1 MINNN
6 MKFALDIGTR
16 SMIGTLGVIK
26 DDKFEV
32 ICEKYLEHEERA
44 MIDGQIHDIDLVAKG
59 VKSIVEQIEAE
70 MNLKLEE
77 VSIAAAGRLLKTVNS
92 KGLMELGTEEE
103 ITKDIIRS
111 LELTAVK
118 KAEEKINKTTN
129 GKLYCVGYSV
139 TNYYLNGFVI
149 SNLIGHKG
157 QNISVEVIATFLP
170 RSVVDSLYTV
180 MKKVGIRVNNLT
192 LEPIAAIEAVVPK
205 KLRLLNI
212 ALIDIGAGTADI
224 AISSNET
231 ISSFGMVP
239 QAGDKVTEAIAQE
252 YLVDFNDAENIKRQI
267 GISDKVTYTDV
278 LGFENTVK
286 SENIIKAIKVVVKK
300 IAENICSKV
309 IELNGNKAPSAIF
322 LVGGG
327 AHTPGLMEE
336 ISRGLNLPNQR
347 IAIKDRSS
355 VIDCISSNDLGS
367 AGVTVLGIALVSLRS
382 SGSDFMDIILNGS
395 PISMFNS
402 HEHTIMDLLLQAGI
416 NPSMLIAKKG
426 KNIRYILNDK
436 KRIAFGERGD
446 NPVISINNKVASLE
460 SKIKEGCEVNI
471 KFAKN
476 GKDAKPKVMEQIKE
490 FSSISIYIDNKI
502 FNIEP
507 KAFINGNE
515 ANLDEFINEG
525 DEVTI
530 INPKTIGDL
539 EKYILKNEKML
550 YKCGE
555 IISKDYELIDGD
567 KLSTINKGTIDKELD
582 IEKHK
587 NDFTDISVVV
597 NSENIILT
605 GKSEYI
611 FVDIFNFIDFDLKSS
626 NGTINLKLNE
636 ENAGYTDKLNSG
648 DIIRVFWTK

>member
-1 MINNN
+1 MKNKK

-16 SMIGTLGVIK
+16 SMIGTLGVVK

-32 ICEKYLEHEERA
+32 VCEKYLEHEERA

-59 VKSIVEQIEAE
+59 VKAIVEQIECE
-70 MNLKLEE
+70 MDLKLEE
-77 VSIAAAGRLLKTVNS
+77 VSIAAAGRLLKTINS
-92 KGLMELGTEEE
+92 KGTMELGTEEE
-103 ITKDIIRS
+103 ITKEIIRS

-149 SNLIGHKG
+149 SNLMGHKG
-157 QNISVEVIATFLP
+157 QNISVEAIATFLP

-180 MKKVGIRVNNLT
+180 MKKVNIRVNNLT

-252 YLVDFNDAENIKRQI
+252 YLVDFNDAESIKRQM
-267 GISDKVTYTDV
+267 GTKEEVTYTDV

-286 SENIIKAIKVVVKK
+286 SENIMKCIKTVVKK
-300 IAENICSKV
+300 IAESICSKV
-309 IELNGNKAPSAIF
+309 MELNGNKAPSAIF

-336 ISRGLNLPNQR
+336 ISLGLNLPSQR
-347 IAIKDRSS
+347 IAIKDRTS
-355 VIDCISSNDLGS
+355 VIDCISNNEIGS

-382 SGSDFMDIILNGS
+382 GGNDFMDIRLNGE

-402 HEHTIMDLLLQAGI
+402 HEHTIMDVLLQAGI
-416 NPSMLIAKKG
+416 NPSMLIAKTG
-426 KNIRYILNDK
+426 KNIRYILNNK
-436 KRIAFGERGD
+436 KRIAFGEKGY
-446 NPVISINNKVASLE
+446 NPVISINDKAVSLE
-460 SKIKEGCEVNI
+460 TKVKEASDVNI

-507 KAFINGNE
+507 KAFINGIKVSMQ
-515 ANLDEFINEG
+515 EFINDG
-525 DEVTI
+525 DEVI
-530 INPKTIGDL
+530 IVTPKTIEDIK
-539 EKYILKNEKML
+539 KYILEDEKTL
-550 YKCGE
+550 YKSGQ
-555 IISKDYELIDGD
+555 IVSNNYELIDGD
-567 KLSTINKGTIDKELD
+567 RLTTSNKENIDKKIKSSSNHD
-582 IEKHK
+582 NSTKI
-587 NDFTDISVVV
+587 NIIV
-597 NSENIILT
+597 NSENVILS

-611 FVDIFNFIDFDLKSS
+611 FVDIFNFIDFDLKESK
-626 NGTINLKLNE
+626 GTINLKLNE
-636 ENAGYTDKLNSG
+636 ENAGYTDKIDNG
-648 DIIRVFWTK
+648 DIIKVF

>member
-1 MINNN
+1 MNNN

-16 SMIGTLGVIK
+16 SMIGTLGVVK
-26 DDKFEV
+26 DEKFEV
-32 ICEKYLEHEERA
+32 VCEKYLEHEERA
-44 MIDGQIHDIDLVAKG
+44 MIDGQIHDINLVAKG
-59 VKSIVEQIEAE
+59 VKSIVEQIECE
-70 MNLKLEE
+70 MGLKLDE
-77 VSIAAAGRLLKTVNS
+77 VSIAAAGRLLKTINS
-92 KGLMELGTEEE
+92 KGTMELAVEEE
-103 ITKDIIRS
+103 ISKDIIRS

-139 TNYYLNGFVI
+139 SNYYLNGFVI
-149 SNLIGHKG
+149 SNLMGHKG

-180 MKKVGIRVNNLT
+180 MKKVDIRVNNLT

-212 ALIDIGAGTADI
+212 ALIDIGAGTSDI

-267 GISDKVTYTDV
+267 SVKDEVTYTDV

-286 SENIIKAIKVVVKK
+286 SENIIKCIKIVVKK

-309 IELNGNKAPSAIF
+309 MELNGNKAPSAIF

-336 ISRGLNLPNQR
+336 ISSGLKLPTQR
-347 IAIKDRSS
+347 IAIKDRTS
-355 VIDCISSNDLGS
+355 VSDCISNNEIGS

-382 SGSDFMDIILNGS
+382 GGNDFMDIMLNGS

-402 HEHTIMDLLLQAGI
+402 HEHTIMDVLLQAGI

-426 KNIRYILNDK
+426 KNIRYILNNK
-436 KRIAFGERGD
+436 KRIAFGEKGH
-446 NPVISINNKVASLE
+446 NPVISINDKAASLE
-460 SKIKEGCEVNI
+460 TKVKEGSLVNI

-476 GKDAKPKVMEQIKE
+476 GKDAKPKVLEQIKE
-490 FSSISIYIDNKI
+490 SSSISIYIDNEI

-507 KAFINGNE
+507 KAFINE
-515 ANLDEFINEG
+515 KEVSLDTFINED

-530 INPKTIGDL
+530 VIPKTVGDIQ
-539 EKYILKNEKML
+539 EYILNNKKTL
-550 YKCGE
+550 YKLGE
-555 IISKDYELIDGD
+555 IVSKDYELMDGD
-567 KLSTINKGTIDKELD
+567 RLTTTKKEIENFNNNSSTNINI
-582 IEKHK
+582 
-587 NDFTDISVVV
+587 VV
-597 NSENIILT
+597 NCENVILT

-626 NGTINLKLNE
+626 NGTINLKLND
-636 ENAGYTDKLNSG
+636 ENAGYTDKIDNG
-648 DIIRVFWTK
+648 DIIKVFWTN